1 MKLTLLLL
9 PLLLTGCITKG
20 GGGGGNFDWSPPG
33 KPDGQTCQSTAGFW
47 QQYCGTGEHPNI
59 CDCYQ

>member
-33 KPDGQTCQSTAGFW
+33 KPDGQTCESTAGFW